1 MLNLKNEYLN
11 NVKLCQVL
19 EYGKSRIF
27 SGPIL
32 LYIIINIL
40 LLYLVYLFNLLPSY
54 ILKLVIFFTVIV
66 YILFFVIRI
75 IIILTSKSLLPA
87 INDAPNLEYD
97 SISDGIGVDII
108 KIILGKN
115 LIRLVDTKY
124 SDSDYNKQDGTL
136 LFFIQLLRNELI
148 QKLGYIIPYIR
159 LVDISIANKNECQIL
174 VRNNIKVA
182 FNVYPNLICIDQ
194 IPSDFSKEY
203 ITENYII
210 FDKPVYWVK
219 EADIPYN
226 FEGNKFNSIRI
237 IYDVLKSICI
247 KNADEILRISDLYK
261 LLQKSEKVYKND
273 FKFIDKKSINRKF
286 IMTMSNLIKENIS
299 VKDFIKFVLLY
310 NEYYLEQEAD
320 KISEKIRLDISY
332 RTQITNRYAKENYI
346 LGYELSNETYKDII
360 ECKSYNQEK
369 TIINKLLNKI
379 DKRANNLIICNKE
392 VRLKLYK
399 IINEV
404 FINTEL
410 IAYNEI
416 LKNIEIKTI
425 DII

>member
-87 INDAPNLEYD
+87 INDTPNLEYD

-194 IPSDFSKEY
+194 IPSDFSKEC

-247 KNADEILRISDLYK
+247 KHADEILRISDLYK

-425 DII
+425 YII

>member
-87 INDAPNLEYD
+87 INDTPNLEYD

-148 QKLGYIIPYIR
+148 QKMGYIIPYIR

-194 IPSDFSKEY
+194 IPSDFSKEC

-237 IYDVLKSICI
+237 IYYVLKSICI

>member
-19 EYGKSRIF
+19 EYGKSKIF

-87 INDAPNLEYD
+87 INDTPNLEYD

-194 IPSDFSKEY
+194 IPSDFSKEC

-219 EADIPYN
+219 EADIPDN

-273 FKFIDKKSINRKF
+273 FKFIDKKIINRKF

-360 ECKSYNQEK
+360 ECRSYNQEK

-379 DKRANNLIICNKE
+379 DKKANNLIICNKE

>member
-87 INDAPNLEYD
+87 INDTPNLEYD

-194 IPSDFSKEY
+194 IPSDFSKEC

-261 LLQKSEKVYKND
+261 LLQKSEKVYKKD

>member
-1 MLNLKNEYLN
+1 M
-11 NVKLCQVL
+11 
-19 EYGKSRIF
+19 
-27 SGPIL
+27 
-32 LYIIINIL
+32 
-40 LLYLVYLFNLLPSY
+40 
-54 ILKLVIFFTVIV
+54 
-66 YILFFVIRI
+66 
-75 IIILTSKSLLPA
+75 
-87 INDAPNLEYD
+87 
-97 SISDGIGVDII
+97 
-108 KIILGKN
+108 
-115 LIRLVDTKY
+115 
-124 SDSDYNKQDGTL
+124 
-136 LFFIQLLRNELI
+136 
-148 QKLGYIIPYIR
+148 
-159 LVDISIANKNECQIL
+159 
-174 VRNNIKVA
+174 
-182 FNVYPNLICIDQ
+182 
-194 IPSDFSKEY
+194 
-203 ITENYII
+203 
-210 FDKPVYWVK
+210 
-219 EADIPYN
+219 
-226 FEGNKFNSIRI
+226 
-237 IYDVLKSICI
+237 
-247 KNADEILRISDLYK
+247 RISDLYK

-346 LGYELSNETYKDII
+346 LGYELSNEIYKDII

>member
-87 INDAPNLEYD
+87 INDTPNLEYD

-194 IPSDFSKEY
+194 IPSDFSKEC

-404 FINTEL
+404 FINTEF

>member
-1 MLNLKNEYLN
+1 M
-11 NVKLCQVL
+11 L
-19 EYGKSRIF
+19 EYGKSKIF
-27 SGPIL
+27 SGSIL

-75 IIILTSKSLLPA
+75 IILLISKSLLLA
-87 INDAPNLEYD
+87 INDTLTLEYD
-97 SISDGIGVDII
+97 STSDGIGVDII

-115 LIRLVDTKY
+115 LIRLVDAKY

-148 QKLGYIIPYIR
+148 KKLGYIIPYIR
-159 LVDISIANKNECQIL
+159 LVDLSIANKNECQIL

-194 IPSDFSKEY
+194 IPSDFSKEC

>member
-11 NVKLCQVL
+11 NVRLCQVL
-19 EYGKSRIF
+19 EYGKSKIF
-27 SGPIL
+27 SGSIL

-75 IIILTSKSLLPA
+75 IILLISKSLLLA
-87 INDAPNLEYD
+87 INDTLTLEYD

-136 LFFIQLLRNELI
+136 LFSIQLLRNELI

-194 IPSDFSKEY
+194 IPSDFSKEC

>member
-87 INDAPNLEYD
+87 INDTPNLEYD

-148 QKLGYIIPYIR
+148 QKMGYIIPYIR

-194 IPSDFSKEY
+194 IPSDFSKEC

>member
-87 INDAPNLEYD
+87 INDTPNLEYD

-194 IPSDFSKEY
+194 IPSDFSKEC

-237 IYDVLKSICI
+237 IYYVLKSICI

>member
-87 INDAPNLEYD
+87 INDTPNLEYD

-194 IPSDFSKEY
+194 IPSDFSKEC

>member
-75 IIILTSKSLLPA
+75 IILLISKSLLLA
-87 INDAPNLEYD
+87 INDTLTLEYD
-97 SISDGIGVDII
+97 STSDGIGVDII

-115 LIRLVDTKY
+115 LIRLVDAKY

-148 QKLGYIIPYIR
+148 KKLGYIIPYIR
-159 LVDISIANKNECQIL
+159 LVDLSIANKNECQIL

-194 IPSDFSKEY
+194 IPSDFSKEC

-237 IYDVLKSICI
+237 ISDVLKSICI

>member
-75 IIILTSKSLLPA
+75 IIILTSESLLPA
-87 INDAPNLEYD
+87 INDTPNLEYD

-194 IPSDFSKEY
+194 IPSDFSKEC

>member
-87 INDAPNLEYD
+87 INDTPNLEYD

-115 LIRLVDTKY
+115 LIRLVDTKN

-194 IPSDFSKEY
+194 IPSDFSKEC

-346 LGYELSNETYKDII
+346 LGHELSNETYKDII

>member
-87 INDAPNLEYD
+87 INDTPNLEYD

-159 LVDISIANKNECQIL
+159 LVDISIANKNECQIF

-194 IPSDFSKEY
+194 IPSDFSKEC

-346 LGYELSNETYKDII
+346 LGYELSNEIYKDII

>member
-87 INDAPNLEYD
+87 INDTPNLEYD

-159 LVDISIANKNECQIL
+159 LVDLSIANKNECQIL

-194 IPSDFSKEY
+194 IPSDFSKEC

>member
-87 INDAPNLEYD
+87 INDTPNLEYD

-194 IPSDFSKEY
+194 IPSDFSKEC

-346 LGYELSNETYKDII
+346 LGYELSNETDKDII

>member
-87 INDAPNLEYD
+87 INDTPNLEYD

-159 LVDISIANKNECQIL
+159 LVDISIANKNECQIF

-182 FNVYPNLICIDQ
+182 FLMY
-194 IPSDFSKEY
+194 
-203 ITENYII
+203 
-210 FDKPVYWVK
+210 
-219 EADIPYN
+219 
-226 FEGNKFNSIRI
+226 
-237 IYDVLKSICI
+237 
-247 KNADEILRISDLYK
+247 
-261 LLQKSEKVYKND
+261 
-273 FKFIDKKSINRKF
+273 
-286 IMTMSNLIKENIS
+286 
-299 VKDFIKFVLLY
+299 
-310 NEYYLEQEAD
+310 
-320 KISEKIRLDISY
+320 
-332 RTQITNRYAKENYI
+332 TQI
-346 LGYELSNETYKDII
+346 
-360 ECKSYNQEK
+360 
-369 TIINKLLNKI
+369 
-379 DKRANNLIICNKE
+379 
-392 VRLKLYK
+392 
-399 IINEV
+399 
-404 FINTEL
+404 
-410 IAYNEI
+410 
-416 LKNIEIKTI
+416 
-425 DII
+425 

>member
-1 MLNLKNEYLN
+1 MNRFLNFFENLTIKN
-11 NVKLCQVL
+11 KI
-19 EYGKSRIF
+19 IF
-27 SGPIL
+27 L
-32 LYIIINIL
+32 IIAS
-40 LLYLVYLFNLLPSY
+40 V
-54 ILKLVIFFTVIV
+54 
-66 YILFFVIRI
+66 I

-87 INDAPNLEYD
+87 INDTPNLEYD

-194 IPSDFSKEY
+194 IPSDFSKEC

>member
-75 IIILTSKSLLPA
+75 IILLISKSLLLA
-87 INDAPNLEYD
+87 INDTLTLEYD
-97 SISDGIGVDII
+97 STSDGIGVDII

-115 LIRLVDTKY
+115 LIRLVDAKY

-148 QKLGYIIPYIR
+148 KKLGYIIPYIR
-159 LVDISIANKNECQIL
+159 LVDLSIANKNECQIL

-194 IPSDFSKEY
+194 IPSDFSKEC

>member
-19 EYGKSRIF
+19 EYGKSKIF

-87 INDAPNLEYD
+87 INDTPNLEYD

-194 IPSDFSKEY
+194 IPSDFSKEC

-219 EADIPYN
+219 EADIPDN

-273 FKFIDKKSINRKF
+273 FKFIDKKIINRKF

-379 DKRANNLIICNKE
+379 DKKANNLIICNKE

>member
-87 INDAPNLEYD
+87 INDTPNLEYD

-194 IPSDFSKEY
+194 IPSDFSKEC

-219 EADIPYN
+219 EADIPDN

-273 FKFIDKKSINRKF
+273 FKFIDKKIINRKF

-379 DKRANNLIICNKE
+379 DKKANNLIICNKE

>member
-1 MLNLKNEYLN
+1 
-11 NVKLCQVL
+11 
-19 EYGKSRIF
+19 
-27 SGPIL
+27 
-32 LYIIINIL
+32 
-40 LLYLVYLFNLLPSY
+40 
-54 ILKLVIFFTVIV
+54 
-66 YILFFVIRI
+66 
-75 IIILTSKSLLPA
+75 
-87 INDAPNLEYD
+87 
-97 SISDGIGVDII
+97 
-108 KIILGKN
+108 
-115 LIRLVDTKY
+115 
-124 SDSDYNKQDGTL
+124 
-136 LFFIQLLRNELI
+136 
-148 QKLGYIIPYIR
+148 
-159 LVDISIANKNECQIL
+159 
-174 VRNNIKVA
+174 
-182 FNVYPNLICIDQ
+182 
-194 IPSDFSKEY
+194 
-203 ITENYII
+203 
-210 FDKPVYWVK
+210 
-219 EADIPYN
+219 
-226 FEGNKFNSIRI
+226 
-237 IYDVLKSICI
+237 
-247 KNADEILRISDLYK
+247 
-261 LLQKSEKVYKND
+261 
-273 FKFIDKKSINRKF
+273 
-286 IMTMSNLIKENIS
+286 MSNLIKENIS

>member
-1 MLNLKNEYLN
+1 M
-11 NVKLCQVL
+11 L

-87 INDAPNLEYD
+87 INDTPNLEYD

-159 LVDISIANKNECQIL
+159 LVDLSIANKNECQIL

-194 IPSDFSKEY
+194 IPSDFSKEC

-210 FDKPVYWVK
+210 FDKPLYWVK

>member
-1 MLNLKNEYLN
+1 M
-11 NVKLCQVL
+11 L
-19 EYGKSRIF
+19 EYGKSKIF
-27 SGPIL
+27 SGSIL

-75 IIILTSKSLLPA
+75 IILLISKSLLLA
-87 INDAPNLEYD
+87 INDTLTLEYD
-97 SISDGIGVDII
+97 STSDGIGVDII

-115 LIRLVDTKY
+115 LIRLVDAKY

-159 LVDISIANKNECQIL
+159 LVDLSIANKNECQIL

-194 IPSDFSKEY
+194 IPSDFSKEC

-286 IMTMSNLIKENIS
+286 IMTTSNLIKENIS

>member
-87 INDAPNLEYD
+87 INDTPNLEYD

-194 IPSDFSKEY
+194 IPSDFSKEC

-219 EADIPYN
+219 EADIPYD

-346 LGYELSNETYKDII
+346 LGHELSNETYKDII

>member
-87 INDAPNLEYD
+87 INDTPNLEYD

-136 LFFIQLLRNELI
+136 LFFIQLLKNELI

-194 IPSDFSKEY
+194 IPSDFSKEC

>member
-75 IIILTSKSLLPA
+75 IILLISKSLLLA
-87 INDAPNLEYD
+87 INDTLTLEYD
-97 SISDGIGVDII
+97 STSDGIGVDII

-115 LIRLVDTKY
+115 LIRLVDAKY

-148 QKLGYIIPYIR
+148 KKLGYIIPYIR
-159 LVDISIANKNECQIL
+159 LVDLSIANKNECQIL

-194 IPSDFSKEY
+194 IPSDFSKEC

-237 IYDVLKSICI
+237 IYDVWKSICI

>member
-87 INDAPNLEYD
+87 INDTPNLEYD

-194 IPSDFSKEY
+194 IPSDFSKEC

-226 FEGNKFNSIRI
+226 LEGNKFNSIRI

>member
-11 NVKLCQVL
+11 NVRLCQVL

-87 INDAPNLEYD
+87 INDTPNLEYD

-159 LVDISIANKNECQIL
+159 LVDLSIANKNECQIL

-194 IPSDFSKEY
+194 IPSDFSKEC

-210 FDKPVYWVK
+210 FDKPLYWVK